1 VLTAYAHQHLPFERL
16 LESFDAALGPTPLT
30 QTKIVQA
37 LPLPASLASGGVT
50 FEPRTLRVEGA
61 RALADLL
68 LEISP
73 AELTL
78 EYDADLFGDTTAEQ
92 MLKNLE
98 TILGHVVDHPD
109 APLSELTAVLAAA
122 DRQRRISEE
131 DALEQA
137 TLKSLKSVRRRA
149 AAAESKIKTM

>member
-1 VLTAYAHQHLPFERL
+1 M
-16 LESFDAALGPTPLT
+16 
-30 QTKIVQA
+30 
-37 LPLPASLASGGVT
+37 
-50 FEPRTLRVEGA
+50 
-61 RALADLL
+61 
-68 LEISP
+68 LEISQ
-73 AELTL
+73 AEITL
-78 EYDADLFGDTTAEQ
+78 EYDAELFGDAVIEQ